1 MKQKRLWLM
10 CGIPGSGKSTWAKHK
25 VEQTGGV
32 WISRDAIRFSILK
45 DDEDYFS
52 HEDEV
57 LAKFFGDI
65 QEQLNNPMAED
76 IIIDASHLSA
86 KARQATLGRLNLT
99 NASEVN
105 CVVLDVPINTALERN
120 EQRTG
125 RAVVPRSV
133 IRRMYF
139 QKAFPTADEKFTHII
154 RVDENGEESEVS
166 L

>member
-1 MKQKRLWLM
+1 M

-32 WISRDAIRFSILK
+32 WISRDAIRFSIIK

-57 LAKFFGDI
+57 LAKFFGDV
-65 QEQLNNPMAED
+65 QEQLNNPLVED
-76 IIIDASHLSA
+76 IVVDASHLSP

-99 NASEVN
+99 NATEVN
-105 CVVLDVPINTALERN
+105 CVMFDVPVAVAIKRN
-120 EQRTG
+120 DQREG
-125 RAVVPRSV
+125 RAKVPHSV
-133 IRRMYF
+133 IRRMDC
-139 QKAFPTADEKFTHII
+139 QKTFPTAKEKFTRII
-154 RVDENGEESEVS
+154 CVDQDGKESEVT

>member
-1 MKQKRLWLM
+1 M
-10 CGIPGSGKSTWAKHK
+10 CGIPGSGKSTWAKRK

-32 WISRDAIRFSILK
+32 WISRDAIRFSIIK

-139 QKAFPTADEKFTHII
+139 QKTFPTADEKFTHII

>member
-32 WISRDAIRFSILK
+32 WISRDAIRFSIIK

-57 LAKFFGDI
+57 LAKFFSDV
-65 QEQLNNPMAED
+65 QEQLNNPMVED
-76 IIIDASHLSA
+76 IIVDASHLSA
-86 KARQATLGRLNLT
+86 KARQTTLGRLNLT
-99 NASEVN
+99 NATEIN
-105 CVVLDVPINTALERN
+105 CVMLDVPVATAIERN
-120 EQRTG
+120 DQREG
-125 RAVVPRSV
+125 RAKVPHSV
-133 IRRMYF
+133 IRRMNI
-139 QKAFPTADEKFTHII
+139 QKTFPTKEEKFTRII
-154 RVDENGEESEVS
+154 RVDAEGKESEVN

>member
-32 WISRDAIRFSILK
+32 WISRDAIRFSIIK

-57 LAKFFGDI
+57 LAKFFGDV
-65 QEQLNNPMAED
+65 QEQLNNPLVED
-76 IIIDASHLSA
+76 IVVDASHLSP

-99 NASEVN
+99 NATEVN
-105 CVVLDVPINTALERN
+105 CVMFGVPVAVAIKRN
-120 EQRTG
+120 DQREG
-125 RAVVPRSV
+125 RAKVPHSV
-133 IRRMYF
+133 IRRMDC
-139 QKAFPTADEKFTHII
+139 QKTFPTAKEKFTRII
-154 RVDENGEESEVS
+154 CVDQDGKESEVT

>member
-1 MKQKRLWLM
+1 M

-32 WISRDAIRFSILK
+32 WISRDAIRFSIIK

-57 LAKFFGDI
+57 LAKFFGDV
-65 QEQLNNPMAED
+65 QEQLNNPLVED
-76 IIIDASHLSA
+76 IVVDASHLSP

-99 NASEVN
+99 NATEVN
-105 CVVLDVPINTALERN
+105 CVMFGVPVAVALERN
-120 EQRTG
+120 DQREG
-125 RAVVPRSV
+125 RAKVPHSV
-133 IRRMYF
+133 IRRMDC
-139 QKAFPTADEKFTHII
+139 QKTFPTAKEKFTRII
-154 RVDENGEESEVS
+154 CVDQDGKESEVT

>member
-1 MKQKRLWLM
+1 M

-32 WISRDAIRFSILK
+32 WISRDAIRFSIIK

-57 LAKFFGDI
+57 LAKFFGDV
-65 QEQLNNPMAED
+65 QEQLNNPLVED
-76 IIIDASHLSA
+76 IVVDASHLSP

-99 NASEVN
+99 NATEVN
-105 CVVLDVPINTALERN
+105 CVMFDVPVAVAIKRN
-120 EQRTG
+120 DQREG
-125 RAVVPRSV
+125 RARVPHSV
-133 IRRMYF
+133 IRRMDC
-139 QKAFPTADEKFTHII
+139 QKTFPTAKEKFTRII
-154 RVDENGEESEVS
+154 CVDQDGKESEVT

>member
-32 WISRDAIRFSILK
+32 WISRDAIRFSIIK

-57 LAKFFGDI
+57 LAKFFGDV
-65 QEQLNNPMAED
+65 QEQLNNPLVED
-76 IIIDASHLSA
+76 IVVDASHLSP

-99 NASEVN
+99 NAVEVN
-105 CVVLDVPINTALERN
+105 CVMFDVPVAVAIERN
-120 EQRTG
+120 DQREG
-125 RAVVPRSV
+125 RAKVPHSV
-133 IRRMYF
+133 IRRMDH
-139 QKAFPTADEKFTHII
+139 QKIFPTAKEKFTRII
-154 RVDENGEESEVS
+154 RVDQDGKESEVI

>member
-1 MKQKRLWLM
+1 M

-32 WISRDAIRFSILK
+32 WISRDAIRFSIIK

-57 LAKFFGDI
+57 LAKFFGDV
-65 QEQLNNPMAED
+65 QEQLNNPLVED
-76 IIIDASHLSA
+76 IVVDASHLSP

-99 NASEVN
+99 NATEVN
-105 CVVLDVPINTALERN
+105 CVMFDVPVAVAIKRN
-120 EQRTG
+120 DQREG
-125 RAVVPRSV
+125 RARVPHSV
-133 IRRMYF
+133 IRRMDC
-139 QKAFPTADEKFTHII
+139 QKTFPTAKEKFTRII
-154 RVDENGEESEVS
+154 RVDQDGKESEVT

>member
-1 MKQKRLWLM
+1 M

-32 WISRDAIRFSILK
+32 WISRDAIRFSIIK

-65 QEQLNNPMAED
+65 QEQLNNPLVED
-76 IIIDASHLSA
+76 IVVDASHLSP

-99 NASEVN
+99 NATEVN
-105 CVVLDVPINTALERN
+105 CVMLDVPVAVALERN
-120 EQRTG
+120 DQREG
-125 RAVVPRSV
+125 RAKVPRSV
-133 IRRMYF
+133 IRRMDC
-139 QKAFPTADEKFTHII
+139 QKTFPSAKEKFTRII
-154 RVDENGEESEVS
+154 RVDQDGKESEVT